1 MDHRPFEDWL
11 LEDKPLNKE
20 ERFALQEHLRN
31 CTSCTALSEVNL
43 ALRGARVASPAAGF
57 ADRFQVRLAAE
68 RKARRIR
75 QGVGFTFLALGALGI
90 LLWVSWPLL
99 AATAQSPSGVI
110 SDLLMYLSRLFLNLR
125 AFGQA
130 LSVIWDVLPS
140 FIPSYVWAIIF
151 AAFSGLGL
159 RWVASLRKFTS
170 IPVTSQ

>member
-20 ERFALQEHLRN
+20 ERFALQEHLRT
-31 CTSCTALSEVNL
+31 CTSCTALSEIDL
-43 ALRGARVASPAAGF
+43 ALRGARMASPARGF
-57 ADRFQVRLAAE
+57 TERFQIRLAAE

-90 LLWVSWPLL
+90 LLWASWPLL

-130 LSVIWDVLPS
+130 LSVVWDVIPN
-140 FIPSYVWAIIF
+140 FIPPYIWVIF
-151 AAFSGLGL
+151 ISAFSGLGL
-159 RWVASLRKFTS
+159 LWAASLRKFTRV
-170 IPVTSQ
+170 PQGA